1 VLYNDNMVHM
11 IDQEYLVLLSNK
23 SITFQTMD
31 ASWEEDEELDE
42 MKSFLK
48 NKLRRKE
55 TENILEELEDYLYE

>member
-1 VLYNDNMVHM
+1 MLYNDNMVHM